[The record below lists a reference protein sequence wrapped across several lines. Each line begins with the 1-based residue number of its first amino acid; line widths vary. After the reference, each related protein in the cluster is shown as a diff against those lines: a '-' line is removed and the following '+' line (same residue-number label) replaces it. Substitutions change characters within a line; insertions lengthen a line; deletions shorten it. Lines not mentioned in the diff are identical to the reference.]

1 MGDTTRGKERFRAC
15 TGWVTW
21 KPMKTPLAWLNLV
34 HDKTR
39 TLAAIAGVAFAVVL
53 ILMQLGFLNS
63 VRLTATQIYDQL
75 NFDVLLTSPQY
86 QSISKAGA
94 FSRIRLYQAQSVPGV
109 ENAHPLYLDF
119 NLWMNRDSRQR
130 NPSRRGIFV
139 IGFPLEQRP
148 FRLPALTGNLKL
160 LKEPG
165 RVYMDE
171 LSRKQFGDW
180 RHSSDLEI
188 GSTKV
193 EVVGT
198 FRMGT
203 GFGADGDV
211 IVGDETFRQLF
222 PQRSD
227 DDVSLGLV
235 RVKPGF
241 TSEAVADDLRQHL
254 PPDVNVYTRDEIE
267 QQERRHW
274 VTRTSVGVIF
284 SLGVVIG
291 LIVGIAI
298 VYQVLSSDIANHQVE
313 YATLKAMGYSN
324 RYLAA
329 VVLQQALILA
339 LVGFVPGWALSLV
352 LYRVTEDSAHIPM
365 RMGWELSVGI
375 LVLSV
380 VMCAVSGIAAL
391 RKVSAADPADLF

>member
-1 MGDTTRGKERFRAC
+1 
-15 TGWVTW
+15 
-21 KPMKTPLAWLNLV
+21 MKTPLAWLNLA
-34 HDKTR
+34 HNKTR
-39 TLAAIAGVAFAVVL
+39 TLAALAGVAFAVVL
-53 ILMQLGFLNS
+53 ILLQLGFLNS

-75 NFDVLLTSPQY
+75 NFDILLTSPQY
-86 QSISKAGA
+86 QSISKAGT
-94 FSRIRLYQAQSVPGV
+94 FSRIRLYQAQSAPGV
-109 ENAHPLYLDF
+109 AEAHPLYLDF
-119 NLWMNRDSRQR
+119 NLWMNRDTRQTTA
-130 NPSRRGIFV
+130 SRRGIFV

-148 FRLPALTGNLKL
+148 FRLPALTGNLEH

-171 LSRKQFGDW
+171 LSRSQFGDW
-180 RHSSDLEI
+180 RHSGDLEI
-188 GSTKV
+188 GGKRI

-222 PQRSD
+222 PQRNGD
-227 DDVSLGLV
+227 DASLGLI
-235 RVKPGF
+235 RVEPGF
-241 TSEAVADDLRQHL
+241 NPRAVADDLRRRL
-254 PPDVNVYTRDEIE
+254 PPDVKVFTRREIE
-267 QQERRHW
+267 QRERRHW

-284 SLGVVIG
+284 SLGVVVG

-298 VYQVLSSDIANHQVE
+298 VYQVLSSDIANHQAE

-324 RYLAA
+324 GYLAGI
-329 VVLQQALILA
+329 VFQQALILA
-339 LVGFVPGWALSLV
+339 LVGFLPGWTLSAL
-352 LYRVTEDSAHIPM
+352 LYRITEDSAHIPM

-375 LVLSV
+375 LVLTV
-380 VMCAVSGIAAL
+380 VMCIVSGVAAL

>member
-1 MGDTTRGKERFRAC
+1 
-15 TGWVTW
+15 
-21 KPMKTPLAWLNLV
+21 MKTPLAWLNLV
-34 HDKTR
+34 HEKTR

-63 VRLTATQIYDQL
+63 VRLTATQVYDQL
-75 NFDVLLTSPQY
+75 IFDILLASREY
-86 QSISKAGA
+86 QSISKAGS
-94 FSRIRLYQAQSVPGV
+94 FSSIRLYQAQSVPGV
-109 ENAHPLYLDF
+109 AEAHPLYLDF
-119 NLWMNRDSRQR
+119 NLWMNRDSRQQQ
-130 NPSRRGIFV
+130 PSRRGIFV
-139 IGFPLEQRP
+139 IGFPLEQHP
-148 FRLPALTGNLKL
+148 FRLPPLTGNLKL

-180 RHSSDLEI
+180 RHSGDLEI
-188 GSTKV
+188 GGKRI

-222 PQRSD
+222 PQRAD
-227 DDVSLGLV
+227 DDISLGLI
-235 RVKPGF
+235 RVKPA
-241 TSEAVADDLRQHL
+241 SDPDAVAEDLRRHL
-254 PPDVNVYTRDEIE
+254 PPDVSVFTRDEIE
-267 QQERRHW
+267 QRERQHW

-284 SLGVVIG
+284 SLGVVVG

-298 VYQVLSSDIANHQVE
+298 VYQVLSSDIANHEAE

-324 RYLAA
+324 GYLAG

-339 LVGFVPGWALSLV
+339 LVGFLPGWVLSVV

-375 LVLSV
+375 LALSV
-380 VMCAVSGIAAL
+380 MMCAVSAIAAL
-391 RKVSAADPADLF
+391 RKVTAADPADLF